1 MIRRPPRSTRTDTRL
16 PYTTLFR
23 SGAAASP
30 GMSRFPRRRRASELE
45 DQFRAIG
52 TPVSRRH
59 EVAAELGRHRAV
71 LEVFGVE
78 QIIDVGI
85 ERDIDSLDAQPR
97 VDRRKGVP
105 LRL

>member
-1 MIRRPPRSTRTDTRL
+1 MAG
-16 PYTTLFR
+16 
-23 SGAAASP
+23 GAAASP

-85 ERDIDSLDAQPR
+85 ERDIASLDAQPR
-97 VDRRKGVP
+97 VDRRKGRSEEHTSE
-105 LRL
+105 LQSLMRISYA